1 MTEPQVRSHSS
12 AFAAL
17 VALQAV
23 LPAIIAMTSLR
34 VIAAAFDEAWTD
46 AWEALAV
53 IAGLLCLLLP
63 HAKERN
69 RTSLVERPNSLVVS
83 TMLRWLAILAFLL
96 AIAYTTKYSAHF
108 ARRVLITWAFTTPWL
123 IVLAAILVNDLM
135 RRVLHHP
142 DNARRAVFAGAS
154 PAGRALYDRM
164 IKSKDTGLQVLG
176 FFDDRA
182 HDRVGLVDP
191 GALLGKLEDLAS
203 FVKRARV
210 DVIFIA
216 LPVPHVQRVV
226 AMVESLRDTTASLHY
241 VPDLFV
247 FDLIQAR
254 SGEMLGVPVVAVCE
268 SPMRGYHGV
277 VKRLTD
283 LVLTLAILSLVAPLM
298 VVIALAIRATSP
310 GPVVFRQRR
319 YGLDGEEIVV
329 YKFRTMT
336 VQDDGA
342 KIVQASPD
350 DPRVTRVGRFLRR
363 YSLDELPQL
372 VNVLQGRM
380 SLVGPRPHAVAHNE
394 EYRQLIAGYMLRH
407 KVLPGITGL
416 AQIHGCRGATAKV
429 EDMRQRVSYDID
441 YVRHW
446 TPMLDLKIL
455 AKTVLTVLKH
465 ENAY

>member
-1 MTEPQVRSHSS
+1 MTEPQVRNHSS

-17 VALQAV
+17 VALQAI
-23 LPAIIAMTSLR
+23 LPAAIAMTSLR
-34 VIAAAFDEAWTD
+34 VIAAAFDETWND
-46 AWEALAV
+46 AWQTLA
-53 IAGLLCLLLP
+53 ILAGLLCLLLP
-63 HAKERN
+63 RARDRN
-69 RTSLVERPNSLVVS
+69 SSSLVDRPNSLVVS
-83 TMLRWLAILAFLL
+83 TVLRWLGIIAILL
-96 AIAYTTKYSAHF
+96 AIAYMTKHSAHF
-108 ARRVLITWAFTTPWL
+108 ARRVLVTWAFATPWL
-123 IVLAAILVNDLM
+123 IVIAAILVNDMM

-164 IKSKDTGLQVLG
+164 ATSKDTGIRVLG

-182 HDRVGLVDP
+182 HERVGLDDP
-191 GALLGKLEDLAS
+191 GQLLGKLEDLAAY
-203 FVKRARV
+203 VKRHRV
-210 DVIFIA
+210 DVIFLA

-226 AMVESLRDTTASLHY
+226 AMVESLRDTTASLYY

-254 SGEMLGVPVVAVCE
+254 SGELLGVPVVAVCE

-283 LVLTLAILSLVAPLM
+283 VALTLVILCMVAPFM
-298 VVIALAIRATSP
+298 AVIAAAIRLTSP
-310 GPVVFRQRR
+310 GPIVFRQRR

-342 KIVQASPD
+342 KIVQARPD

-416 AQIHGCRGATAKV
+416 AQINGCRGATAKV

-455 AKTVLTVLKH
+455 AITLLTVLRH
-465 ENAY
+465 EAY

>member
-1 MTEPQVRSHSS
+1 MTEPQVRSHGS

-17 VALQAV
+17 VLLQTL
-23 LPAIIAMTSLR
+23 LPALIAMTSLR
-34 VIAAAFDEAWTD
+34 AIATAFGETWND
-46 AWEALAV
+46 AWETLAV
-53 IAGLLCLLLP
+53 LAGVLCLLLP
-63 HAKERN
+63 RVRERDG
-69 RTSLVERPNSLVVS
+69 TSLVGRPNSLVVS
-83 TMLRWLAILAFLL
+83 TVLRWFAILALLL
-96 AIAYTTKYSAHF
+96 AIAYTTKHSAHF
-108 ARRVLITWAFTTPWL
+108 ARRVLITWAFATPWL
-123 IVLAAILVNDLM
+123 IVLAAILVNDLI
-135 RRVLHHP
+135 RRVLRHP
-142 DNARRAVFAGAS
+142 DNARRAVFAGAT
-154 PAGRALYDRM
+154 PAGRALYERLA
-164 IKSKDTGLQVLG
+164 KSCDTGIQVLG

-182 HDRVGLVDP
+182 HDRVGLENA
-191 GALLGKLEDLAS
+191 GAVLGRLEELAAY
-203 FVKRARV
+203 VKRHRV
-210 DVIFIA
+210 DVIFVA

-226 AMVESLRDTTASLHY
+226 TMVESLRDTTASLYY

-254 SGEMLGVPVVAVCE
+254 SGELLGVPVVAVCE
-268 SPMRGYHGV
+268 SPMRGYNGV

-283 LVLTLAILSLVAPLM
+283 VAFTLAILSLVAPLM
-298 VVIALAIRATSP
+298 LVIALAIRATSP
-310 GPVVFRQRR
+310 GPIVFRQRR

-342 KIVQASPD
+342 RIVQASPD

-394 EYRQLIAGYMLRH
+394 EYRQLIAGYMRRH

-416 AQIHGCRGATAKV
+416 AQIHGLRGATAQV
-429 EDMRQRVSYDID
+429 EDMRRRVSYDID

-446 TPMLDLKIL
+446 TPMLDLQIL
-455 AKTVLTVLKH
+455 AKTVLTVLRH